1 MDIRGLGD
9 ANVRKF
15 YEMDMLKDIPGIYTL
30 DFKKIA
36 GKEGFGE
43 KSISNLQQ
51 AISNSKKQPLH
62 RLIYALGIRF
72 VGETTAKTLAQAVN
86 HLLDLKNYLLRNCKT
101 WKTLD
106 LR

>member
-1 MDIRGLGD
+1 MDIRGFGD

-15 YEMDMLKDIPGIYTL
+15 YEMDLLKDIPGIYTL

-72 VGETTAKTLAQAVN
+72 CGR
-86 HLLDLKNYLLRNCKT
+86 NYCKDIGT
-101 WKTLD
+101 GGKSFA
-106 LR
+106 